1 MTRLL
6 FIVVVAVVGAQAS
19 RAQVAPL
26 AASTPSLELGVDQF
40 AGPVVRGGFSPDG
53 QALVVGR
60 VDVGARVVGVAFGG
74 QWQQRLWGPLSVR
87 EAITAGPIVSALGPA
102 AGGLSADAL
111 LQLGVDIGDV
121 VVLVGPRLGSALLL
135 VGEVP
140 GRGIIDGV
148 VAVKIPVADS
158 LAITASASAGG
169 ERSYRGFAP
178 GGAALTGSLAVGLQ
192 WRP

>member
-1 MTRLL
+1 MTRLI
-6 FIVVVAVVGAQAS
+6 FIVVAILGAQVG
-19 RAQVAPL
+19 RAQVVPL

-40 AGPVVRGGFSPDG
+40 AGPVMRAGFSPGG

-60 VDVGARVVGVAFGG
+60 VDVGARVAGIALGG
-74 QWQQRLWGPLSVR
+74 QWQQRLGGPLSLR
-87 EAITAGPIVSALGPA
+87 EAVTAGPIVSALGPA

-111 LQLGVDIGDV
+111 LQLGIDIGDV
-121 VVLVGPRLGSALLL
+121 VVLVGPRFASTLLL

-140 GRGIIDGV
+140 GRGVVDGV